1 MSDSTENQETQPVGM
16 RLSSLTRAEH
26 RRHLIYNQQKIRL
39 EDILKRLSYKPE
51 VEAQLASYDDPSY
64 TTLVIHFRYSCKD
77 VNNPTGEK
85 THVGKPA
92 RFNISDLS
100 KSSDKEI
107 ALLIAN
113 EIKELESHEFKEWL
127 FFDNE
132 HLIEPHPETSFPYGA
147 STIRRPSITIPLDQR
162 SAPYKIRHGGDYNG
176 RRDRYPIP
184 TRNYRPYDNLMSVA
198 YDDEVEMMSRSDQ
211 DKLDEILK
219 MANEAHKIVMEKD
232 KWQK

>member
-1 MSDSTENQETQPVGM
+1 M
-16 RLSSLTRAEH
+16 SSLTRAEH
-26 RRHLIYNQQKIRL
+26 RRHLIYEQQKIRL
-39 EDILKRLSYKPE
+39 EGILRRLSYKPE

-113 EIKELESHEFKEWL
+113 EIKELEDHEFKEWL
-127 FFDNE
+127 FLDDE
-132 HLIEPHPETSFPYGA
+132 HLIEPHPEVSFPNVYGA
-147 STIRRPSITIPLDQR
+147 LKIRRPPITIPLDQR
-162 SAPYKIRHGGDYNG
+162 SSQSITETRYRWDG

-184 TRNYRPYDNLMSVA
+184 NRNHMPSDNLMRN
-198 YDDEVEMMSRSDQ
+198 YDEMVGMSRSDQ
-211 DKLDEILK
+211 DKLDMILK